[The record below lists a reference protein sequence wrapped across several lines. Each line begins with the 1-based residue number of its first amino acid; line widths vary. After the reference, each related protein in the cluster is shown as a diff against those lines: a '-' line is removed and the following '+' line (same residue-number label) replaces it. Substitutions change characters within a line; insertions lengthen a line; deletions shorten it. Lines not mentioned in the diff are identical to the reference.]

1 MTRHKRAKMMHEGQD
16 LRDTREAKGRDARMP
31 VNRRDAMKVAAM
43 GAAVIASDG
52 AVAAPAAGK
61 IVHHVFFWLKNPG
74 STADRDALIAGV
86 RGLGK
91 VEVVRSIEV
100 GVPASTEA
108 RDVVD
113 GSFHVSEMLMF
124 DTVAD
129 QKTYQDH
136 PLHKDFIAKCGHL
149 WAKVIVY
156 DMVTV

>member
-1 MTRHKRAKMMHEGQD
+1 M
-16 LRDTREAKGRDARMP
+16 KGVTLGA
-31 VNRRDAMKVAAM
+31 AAM
-43 GAAVIASDG
+43 TG
-52 AVAAPAAGK
+52 AAPASAAAATAGK

-74 STADRDALIAGV
+74 SAADRDALIAGV

-91 VEVVRSIEV
+91 IAVVRGIEV

-113 GSFHVSEMLMF
+113 ASFHVSEMLVF
-124 DTVAD
+124 DNVAD

-136 PLHKDFIAKCGHL
+136 PLHKEFIAQCGHL
-149 WAKVIVY
+149 WTKVVVY

>member
-1 MTRHKRAKMMHEGQD
+1 M
-16 LRDTREAKGRDARMP
+16 KGVALG
-31 VNRRDAMKVAAM
+31 AAAVAANP
-43 GAAVIASDG
+43 AA
-52 AVAAPAAGK
+52 AAPAAGK

-74 STADRDALIAGV
+74 SAADRDALIAGV

-91 VEVVRSIEV
+91 VEVVRGLEV
-100 GVPASTEA
+100 GVPASTEQ

-113 GSFHVSEMLMF
+113 SSFHVSEMLVF
-124 DTVAD
+124 DNVAD

-136 PLHKDFIAKCGHL
+136 PVHKDFIAKCEHL